1 MRLILIR
8 HGQTASNLAQAL
20 DTAAPGAPLDETGM
34 AQAEALVERLG
45 ADELDAVFS
54 STLLRAKMTAT
65 PLAQARG
72 LVVAEHAGLTE
83 ISAGNLEMRNDQESQ
98 LAYRDAFVG
107 WLSGDLGAKVPGGE
121 DAQTALD
128 RFDAVIQDARNSGT
142 GKLAVV
148 SHAAMLVTWLAIR
161 SNNFDPTLLSPLP
174 LNNTGVVTLE
184 GVGSSGWKLRSWQDR
199 ILD

>member
-72 LVVAEHAGLTE
+72 LVVAEHVGLT
-83 ISAGNLEMRNDQESQ
+83 
-98 LAYRDAFVG
+98 VP
-107 WLSGDLGAKVPGGE
+107 LG
-121 DAQTALD
+121 
-128 RFDAVIQDARNSGT
+128 S
-142 GKLAVV
+142 
-148 SHAAMLVTWLAIR
+148 
-161 SNNFDPTLLSPLP
+161 
-174 LNNTGVVTLE
+174 
-184 GVGSSGWKLRSWQDR
+184 
-199 ILD
+199 